1 MLQQDFLFPLIATC
15 VEKRVSNQ
23 NIFHRPAQLS
33 TYDHRTLKI
42 RLPVRSAIYKQCTG
56 GLVVRWVTTS
66 ESPLLY
72 VLVFFVQPIDGDF
85 FAHVQHV
92 QVVLLNSTMLTTSV
106 KPPTM
111 PLKLW
116 PVYDATK
123 YSGR

>member
-72 VLVFFVQPIDGDF
+72 VFVFEIHLFDLESFLFGLRAWCARFV
-85 FAHVQHV
+85 
-92 QVVLLNSTMLTTSV
+92 M
-106 KPPTM
+106 
-111 PLKLW
+111 
-116 PVYDATK
+116 
-123 YSGR
+123 